1 MSLKDW
7 FANTK
12 MRDELIASFQ
22 ADFQN
27 HLRTGNQWS
36 RPNAKGNCYHVPFN
50 AKAYLEK
57 FPEDVREEI
66 SKGFTNARI
75 RTDQRFGQLRALL
88 ASLSEEELLD
98 VLEAIDREQ
107 SK

>member
-12 MRDELIASFQ
+12 MRDELIASFRK
-22 ADFQN
+22 DFQD
-27 HLRTGNQWS
+27 HLRTGMRWKN
-36 RPNAKGNCYHVPFN
+36 PNAQGMSHHVPFD

-57 FPEDVREEI
+57 FPEDVRDEI
-66 SKGFTNARI
+66 AKGFSNARI
-75 RTDQRFGQLRALL
+75 RTDQRYSKLRALL

-98 VLEAIDREQ
+98 VLEQVDKE
-107 SK
+107 